1 MNIKF
6 TSKHKPADTHFIFFF
21 KQKEEF
27 QLLSSSPD
35 LFSLF
40 SHINKTEDSLD
51 GFRFYPDGKGKTA
64 ERIIFLELKPV
75 KGNWNET
82 FRRAGNALAKAG
94 RSLSHL
100 SASADFSNLTQLD
113 AKPEASWFAS
123 FAEGFVLGSYQYT
136 TYKKDENKKKKLRE
150 LIILCN
156 ELSGKTVNAAIEE
169 SVAISFSQIFAREL
183 VNAPGN
189 ELTPAELAS
198 RASKSAKEFEY
209 KCTVLNKKQI
219 KDLKMGGLLAVNKGS
234 VNEPVFIILEHKPKG
249 VKGKP
254 VVLVGKGITFD
265 TGGISIKPSA
275 GMGDMKGDMGGAA
288 AVIGTMEAIAR
299 INLPVHVIGLV
310 PSTDNM
316 PSGSAQCPGDI
327 ITSMAGITIE
337 VDNTDAEGR
346 LILCD
351 ALEYAK
357 RYKPEVIIDL
367 ATLTGACVVALG
379 DKAAGLMTTDDELS
393 QTLILAG
400 TKTYERV
407 WPLPLFDE
415 YAPQI
420 KSDVADVKNVGGR
433 YAGAITAGKFL
444 QKFVDADQSWAHIDI
459 AGPAFLDSQDQYLS
473 KGGSGFGVRL
483 LTDYLRTKVK

>member
-6 TSKHKPADTHFIFFF
+6 TAKHKNTDTYFVFFV
-21 KQKEEF
+21 KQKDEY

-40 SHINKTEDSLD
+40 SHISKTEDNLD
-51 GFRFYPDGKGKTA
+51 GFRFYPDGKGKSA
-64 ERIIFLELKPV
+64 DRIKFLELKPV

-82 FRRAGNALAKAG
+82 FRRAGNSLAKASK
-94 RSLSHL
+94 SLSHQ
-100 SASADFSNLTQLD
+100 SALADFTNLKPLD
-113 AKPEASWFAS
+113 AKPEPSWFSS
-123 FAEGFVLGSYQYT
+123 FTEGFILGSYQYT
-136 TYKKDENKKKKLRE
+136 TYKKDENKKKKLKE
-150 LIILCN
+150 LTILCN
-156 ELSGKTVNAAIEE
+156 ELSGKTVNSAIEE
-169 SVAISFSQIFAREL
+169 SIQISFSQIFSREL
-183 VNAPGN
+183 VNAPAN
-189 ELTPAELAS
+189 ELTPSELAA

-219 KDLKMGGLLAVNKGS
+219 KDLKMGGLIAVNKGS

-254 VVLVGKGITFD
+254 VVLIGKGITFD

-288 AVIGTMEAIAR
+288 AVLGTLEAVAR
-299 INLPVHVIGLV
+299 INLPVHVIGLI

-327 ITSMAGITIE
+327 ITTMAGITVE

-357 RYKPEVIIDL
+357 RYKPEIIIDL

-379 DKAAGLMTTDDELS
+379 DKAAGVMSNDDELS
-393 QTLILAG
+393 SALVTAG
-400 TKTYERV
+400 IQTYERV

-415 YAPQI
+415 YSPQI

-444 QKFVDADQSWAHIDI
+444 QKFVDEDQSWAHLDI
-459 AGPAFLDSQDQYLS
+459 AGPAFLDSADQYLS

-483 LTDYLRTKVK
+483 LVSYLRTKVK